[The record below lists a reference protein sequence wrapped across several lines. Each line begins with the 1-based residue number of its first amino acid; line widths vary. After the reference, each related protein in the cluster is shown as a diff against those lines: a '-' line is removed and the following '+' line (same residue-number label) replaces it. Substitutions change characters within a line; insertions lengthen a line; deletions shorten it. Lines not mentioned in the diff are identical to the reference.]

1 LVLNLRRRSGLEH
14 CFSLKKKNA
23 RLPLP
28 HLKWLNIP
36 RKINKNLMSREKHL
50 ASWGS
55 VILLCFAERPW
66 SDLWLSE
73 SKPSYAAGSLM
84 GQGPRIDQEGLT

>member
-1 LVLNLRRRSGLEH
+1 
-14 CFSLKKKNA
+14 
-23 RLPLP
+23 
-28 HLKWLNIP
+28 
-36 RKINKNLMSREKHL
+36 MSREKHL

-73 SKPSYAAGSLM
+73 SKPSYAPGSLM